1 MKRKFFAYPYIVW
14 MILFIAVPMLFIFY
28 YAFNVDGE
36 WTTEKFLQTMK
47 DPDNWRI
54 LWISIEFAFGT
65 TAICLLLGYPIAYI
79 LSNMKRSV
87 AGFISVLFFVP
98 MWMNFV
104 LRTYA
109 WSAIIEYAI
118 PELFGV
124 TGSLTDT
131 ASGRTIAVLLVLVYD
146 FLPFMVMPLY
156 NTLSKLDKSLIE
168 ASRDLGANGVTT
180 FFRVVL
186 PLSVPGI
193 VSGITMVFVPSITAF
208 TVPALI
214 GNGAYMLYGNKIET
228 AITSAAGYHKND
240 FSVGSTL
247 SIILLL
253 CIIVSTLIMN
263 HFDKDKEGGSIL

>member
-1 MKRKFFAYPYIVW
+1 MKRKYFAYPYIVW

-28 YAFNVDGE
+28 YAFNVDGR
-36 WTTEKFLQTMK
+36 WTTERFVQTITNG
-47 DPDNWRI
+47 DY
-54 LWISIEFAFGT
+54 WIVLLKSVEIAFIT

-79 LSNMKRSV
+79 LSNMKKTV

-109 WSAIIEYAI
+109 WRAILEYAL
-118 PELFGV
+118 PDMLGFKTTL
-124 TGSLTDT
+124 TGTV
-131 ASGRTIAVLLVLVYD
+131 GAVLMVLVYD

-156 NTLSKLDKSLIE
+156 NTLSKLDKSLLE
-168 ASRDLGANGVTT
+168 ASRDLGADGKKT

-193 VSGITMVFVPSITAF
+193 VSGITMVFVPAITAF

-214 GNGAYMLYGNKIET
+214 GNGNYNLYGNEIEQ
-228 AITSAAGYHKND
+228 AFKVLAGKGDY
-240 FSVGSTL
+240 SIGSTM
-247 SIILLL
+247 SIILLICVL
-253 CIIVSTLIMN
+253 ISTQTSRMI
-263 HFDKDKEGGSIL
+263 ESVEPIE